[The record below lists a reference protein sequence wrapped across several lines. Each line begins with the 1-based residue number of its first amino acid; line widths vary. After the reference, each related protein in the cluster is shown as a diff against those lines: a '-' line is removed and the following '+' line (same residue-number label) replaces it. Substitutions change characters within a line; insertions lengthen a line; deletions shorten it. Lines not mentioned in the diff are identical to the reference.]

1 MYDNQGKTSS
11 LYQTLVMA
19 TKLSEKL
26 CLTWSGDYE
35 SLKLFVKDDLNLEGA
50 LSHEYEYD
58 RTI

>member
-50 LSHEYEYD
+50 LSHE
-58 RTI
+58 